1 MCPSPEE
8 IETIRRSEDYRNTRK
23 KIERLSQV
31 LIVHPDVANIYP
43 SRYLQFRNMLPEAL
57 KKHTESVEMS
67 RILREVKTQIVYND
81 LRVES
86 MNKMLGYLGLVES
99 LGVSYADIAL
109 TLSIAS
115 GSDLHTKGTATKHVT
130 SFEDLQTL
138 DLNYKLDFLEKE
150 IGLPIF
156 KRMINRN
163 YRNYIA
169 HLNFR
174 IDTDGTIRD
183 NGNSEI
189 RINDAVGSFW
199 NCVDT
204 LELVF
209 QDMNL
214 WQRLEEV
221 LERDPEEPI
230 F

>member
-1 MCPSPEE
+1 MSPSHDE
-8 IETIRRSEDYRNTRK
+8 IESLKRTEDYQHTKK
-23 KIERLSQV
+23 KIERLSLV
-31 LIVHPDVANIYP
+31 LGVHPDVANIYP

-67 RILREVKTQIVYND
+67 RILREVKSQIEHDN
-81 LRVES
+81 LQRES

-99 LGVSYADIAL
+99 LGVSYADIVL

-156 KRMINRN
+156 KTMINRT

-174 IDTDGTIRD
+174 IDTSGTIRD
-183 NGNSEI
+183 NGNSQI
-189 RINDAVGSFW
+189 AIDDAISSFW
-199 NCVDT
+199 KCVDI

-209 QDMNL
+209 QDINL
-214 WQRLEEV
+214 WQKLKEV
-221 LERDPEEPI
+221 LEAEELD
-230 F
+230 